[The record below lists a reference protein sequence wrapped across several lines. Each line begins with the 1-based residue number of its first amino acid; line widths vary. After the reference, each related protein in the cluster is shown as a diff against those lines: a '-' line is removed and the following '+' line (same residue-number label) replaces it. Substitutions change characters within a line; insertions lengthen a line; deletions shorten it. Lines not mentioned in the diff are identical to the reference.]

1 MTFNFYIEPFNLM
14 RPSIHLITLYKNTE
28 KSYIYIQKFIKFPI
42 FLALRTINF
51 TNFKFKLQN

>member
-1 MTFNFYIEPFNLM
+1 M